1 MLQCLADN
9 VDRTM
14 RHALEAEEKIP
25 LSEVTDFEEASCNCT
40 MRRRGRERERERE
53 RESRQT
59 NRHLVRDDR
68 ILFNF
73 RFAVK

>member
-25 LSEVTDFEEASCNCT
+25 LSEVIDFEEASYNCT
-40 MRRRGRERERERE
+40 MRRRGRGRE
-53 RESRQT
+53 QT
-59 NRHLVRDDR
+59 N
-68 ILFNF
+68 
-73 RFAVK
+73 K

>member
-25 LSEVTDFEEASCNCT
+25 LSEVIDFEEASCNYNEK
-40 MRRRGRERERERE
+40 ERERERE
-53 RESRQT
+53 QT
-59 NRHLVRDDR
+59 N
-68 ILFNF
+68 
-73 RFAVK
+73 

>member
-40 MRRRGRERERERE
+40 MRRRGRGRERE

-59 NRHLVRDDR
+59 NR
-68 ILFNF
+68 
-73 RFAVK
+73 

>member
-25 LSEVTDFEEASCNCT
+25 LSEVIDFEEASCNCT
-40 MRRRGRERERERE
+40 MRRRGRERE
-53 RESRQT
+53 SKQINRQ
-59 NRHLVRDDR
+59 LVRDDR

-73 RFAVK
+73 RFVVK